1 MDSIQ
6 PLKYGQ
12 EIYLFTPYKLY
23 LFGRGYAICYRK
35 IHQPQCLPLWTQKHW
50 MCFCILTEVQKQF
63 QRLWKSLNYHLWYWA
78 CYQTCLFWAF
88 LVYRNASK

>member
-23 LFGRGYAICYRK
+23 LFGRGYIICYCK
-35 IHQPQCLPLWTQKHW
+35 IHQPQCLPLWT
-50 MCFCILTEVQKQF
+50 
-63 QRLWKSLNYHLWYWA
+63 
-78 CYQTCLFWAF
+78 
-88 LVYRNASK
+88 